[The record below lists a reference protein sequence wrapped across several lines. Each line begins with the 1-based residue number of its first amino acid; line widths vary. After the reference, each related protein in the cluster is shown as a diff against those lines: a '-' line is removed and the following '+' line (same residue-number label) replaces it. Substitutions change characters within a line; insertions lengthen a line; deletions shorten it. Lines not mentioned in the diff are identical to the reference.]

1 MSLHAAGPP
10 EESPEAFVSR
20 HKVPFFQKSF
30 PFLSEFKP
38 SSPPFGGGKNCLST
52 VRGLRRNPRRPLFI
66 CHQSLSL
73 RGNPAFLAEQS
84 ALLSS
89 PCRKETLLC
98 KLLRSSGPGPQGLSL
113 CRGCT
118 RHHGRFVNPTMP
130 KAPGPLCAAITQP
143 VCTHSMLSYPFSRR
157 MASTFRRMAS
167 SSPRP

>member
-1 MSLHAAGPP
+1 MILHAAGPP
-10 EESPEAFVSR
+10 EESPEAFVCR
-20 HKVPFFQKSF
+20 YKVSFFQKSF

-38 SSPPFGGGKNCLST
+38 SSPPLGEGRTVCQQSGASGGIPGGPCLF
-52 VRGLRRNPRRPLFI
+52 VINPFLCGGTWLF
-66 CHQSLSL
+66 
-73 RGNPAFLAEQS
+73 AEQA

-98 KLLRSSGPGPQGLSL
+98 KLLRSSGPGAQGLSL